1 MVGSDAHTLPELGRA
16 VLKLPDFNS
25 ADELREAVKSSSFE
39 GELSSSIVR
48 LHSTIAKVVNKM
60 RHQ

>member
-1 MVGSDAHTLPELGRA
+1 MNMGLPGWSARRAHLTRAWSA
-16 VLKLPDFNS
+16 VLKLPDFNT

-48 LHSTIAKVVNKM
+48 LHSTIAKL
-60 RHQ
+60 